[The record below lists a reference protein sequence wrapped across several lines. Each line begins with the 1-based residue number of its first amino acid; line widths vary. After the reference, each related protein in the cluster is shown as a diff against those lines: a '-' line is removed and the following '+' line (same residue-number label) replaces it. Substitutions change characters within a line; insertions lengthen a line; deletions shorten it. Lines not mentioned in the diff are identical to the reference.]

1 VTSRSARWTHAAGVV
16 LVTPFYIGLYLITLI
31 GTMLSKKRN

>member
-1 VTSRSARWTHAAGVV
+1 VTSRSAKWTHAAGVV

-31 GTMLSKKRN
+31 GSVLTRTRD